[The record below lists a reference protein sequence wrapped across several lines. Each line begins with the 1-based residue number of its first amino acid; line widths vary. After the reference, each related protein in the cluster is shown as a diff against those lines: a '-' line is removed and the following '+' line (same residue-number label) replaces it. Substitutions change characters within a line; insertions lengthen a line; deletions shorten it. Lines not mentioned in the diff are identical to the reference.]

1 MLDSMNGSPILMYID
16 VGSGA
21 LIIQVIVGS
30 LLGVLLILRSMV
42 FTWTRRIKSLFMRGN
57 PESPPDQSDIEG

>member
-1 MLDSMNGSPILMYID
+1 MNGSPILMYID

-42 FTWTRRIKSLFMRGN
+42 FTWTLRIKSLFMRGN
-57 PESPPDQSDIEG
+57 PESSPDQSDIEG

>member
-1 MLDSMNGSPILMYID
+1 MYID

-30 LLGVLLILRSMV
+30 LVGVLFLLRSMV
-42 FTWTRRIKSLFMRGN
+42 FTWTLRIKSLFMRGN
-57 PESPPDQSDIEG
+57 PKSPPDQSDIEG